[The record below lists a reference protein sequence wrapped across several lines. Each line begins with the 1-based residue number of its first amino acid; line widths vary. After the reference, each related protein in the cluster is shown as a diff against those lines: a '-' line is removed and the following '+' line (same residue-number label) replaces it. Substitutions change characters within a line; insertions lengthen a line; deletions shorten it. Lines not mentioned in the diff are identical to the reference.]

1 MLTLVH
7 KLLIHGP
14 EIIKYSVLPIG
25 QMSEDA
31 HEACNNFF
39 IIYRSNFARKHYRQK
54 TMEDV
59 FKRFLFASDPEISN
73 CRKLPI
79 K

>member
-25 QMSEDA
+25 Q
-31 HEACNNFF
+31 ACNNFF